1 MVKPACR
8 QAVIF
13 HRSAIGNSGKMSRG
27 KTYLGYDVFV
37 GARTRIAWI
46 FEEFS
51 QVYLSFSGGKDSTVM
66 LHLCAEE
73 ARRLHRKFGVLFI
86 DWECQYKLTIDHVA
100 EMFRQYADVIKPY
113 WCCIPLRTVNAVS
126 VFEPEWVCWEE
137 GKEWIREK
145 PAGAITDGSFFPF
158 YKPEMTFEEFVL
170 EFGFWYAGRRKAACF
185 VGIRAAESLNRW
197 ATVSGGRVKHTYKG
211 KRWTTLFSSV
221 LCNAYPLHDWSTE
234 DIWTYCGKFGKCYNK
249 LYDRFY
255 QAGVPLSRMR
265 ICEPFGNEQR
275 QSLDF
280 FQIIEPETW
289 GRMVARVNGANFGS
303 VYARERGIILG
314 NYRISKPEKH
324 TWKSFTLL
332 LLESMP
338 QRTAEHYRN
347 KIAVYLRWW
356 TTRGG
361 LPDGIPDEQQNDLGS
376 KDVPSWRRICKCVLK
391 NDYWCRTLC
400 FAPTK
405 TAAYQKYCDL
415 MARRRKAW
423 QLI

>member
-1 MVKPACR
+1 
-8 QAVIF
+8 
-13 HRSAIGNSGKMSRG
+13 
-27 KTYLGYDVFV
+27 
-37 GARTRIAWI
+37 
-46 FEEFS
+46 
-51 QVYLSFSGGKDSTVM
+51 
-66 LHLCAEE
+66 
-73 ARRLHRKFGVLFI
+73 
-86 DWECQYKLTIDHVA
+86 
-100 EMFRQYADVIKPY
+100 
-113 WCCIPLRTVNAVS
+113 
-126 VFEPEWVCWEE
+126 
-137 GKEWIREK
+137 
-145 PAGAITDGSFFPF
+145 
-158 YKPEMTFEEFVL
+158 
-170 EFGFWYAGRRKAACF
+170 
-185 VGIRAAESLNRW
+185 
-197 ATVSGGRVKHTYKG
+197 
-211 KRWTTLFSSV
+211 
-221 LCNAYPLHDWSTE
+221 
-234 DIWTYCGKFGKCYNK
+234 
-249 LYDRFY
+249 
-255 QAGVPLSRMR
+255 MR

-347 KIAVYLRWW
+347 KIAVYMRWW